1 MSTKSW
7 LGMGNSWLEEI
18 YFNPKTGYSG
28 INYIVRKSGLK
39 EKQVKEF
46 LDAVD
51 THILYINLLGKSFQQ
66 EKCMLM
72 V

>member
-7 LGMGNSWLEEI
+7 LGMRNSWLEEI

-28 INYIVRKSGLK
+28 INDMVRKSGLK

-51 THILYINLLGKSFQQ
+51 TYTLHKPY
-66 EKCMLM
+66 
-72 V
+72 